1 MDYINYLWVL
11 GHKTQQS
18 FLESFLIP
26 RQECLSI
33 EWDHILMF
41 DDDELFD
48 KYPWGRVAFDLLV
61 EFINRVVSSKEQ
73 TEISMGGFIFP
84 ILTWAY

>member
-1 MDYINYLWVL
+1 
-11 GHKTQQS
+11 
-18 FLESFLIP
+18 
-26 RQECLSI
+26 
-33 EWDHILMF
+33 MF